1 MHLQQT
7 PPATL
12 YPEFMK
18 TLGLVTE
25 SPGGFLVR
33 YYRPDAASSWGVYIM
48 MIQAGVDAAPFS
60 APTKVEVS
68 LPDLSTQPNAYVAG
82 VATTIELTDMTA
94 FMKSLADLPVNKN
107 ADLANAIRSLVK
119 TLEAKK

>member
-1 MHLQQT
+1 
-7 PPATL
+7 
-12 YPEFMK
+12 
-18 TLGLVTE
+18 
-25 SPGGFLVR
+25 
-33 YYRPDAASSWGVYIM
+33 M